1 MSLFDE
7 MAADAPELLSEVGR
21 DIILNGVTMK
31 AIVGAP
37 VESEVLSDG
46 GFIVQVNIEV
56 KLLRAGLV
64 SLPEKG
70 QKLTFNGVVVR
81 IKSIS
86 DHPPYPWV
94 VLTCQH
100 EHQ

>member
-7 MAADAPELLSEVGR
+7 MAADAPELLAEVGR
-21 DIILNGVTMK
+21 DVIIDGITTK
-31 AIVGAP
+31 AVVGAP
-37 VESEVLSDG
+37 VESEVLADG
-46 GFIVQVNIEV
+46 GFIVQVTIEV

-64 SLPEKG
+64 SVPEKG
-70 QKLTFNGVVVR
+70 SKLTFNGVVVR